1 MLYANCKLVK
11 GNNRSAIYDLHR
23 GTIQIIP
30 NDLYNIFINNN
41 TVNVNELLDTIDLFD
56 RKVVVEYFDF
66 LAKQDYGLYGNKQ
79 VLSFYK
85 NIETDYNYPFVISNI
100 LIDIDCFSQRY
111 LKNIINEIDENNIR
125 NVEIRIFH
133 TAFNI
138 EQLHLL
144 HDLISKSNIQH
155 LSLVLPY
162 NNFQNATEDDYCLF
176 RFSQLVFY
184 NSEDKE
190 SIEHN
195 GTNVFFSLKKNIDS
209 RACGM
214 IDMKYFSVNIS
225 SFTESINH
233 NSCLNRKISIDLDGN
248 IKNCPSFKDSFGN
261 IENVKLDEALKYKGF
276 KKRWDISK
284 DKIAICKDC
293 EFRHACTDCRA
304 YKENPEDDYSKPLKC
319 GYSPYT
325 NKWEEWSTNP
335 LKQKAI
341 EYYGMQDLVKKN
353 D

>member
-11 GNNRSAIYDLHR
+11 GYSRSAIHDLHR

-30 NDLYNIFINNN
+30 NDLYSIFMNNN
-41 TVNVNELLDTIDLFD
+41 TVNIHELFNTINLAD
-56 RKVVVEYFDF
+56 REVVIEYFDF
-66 LAKQDYGLYGNKQ
+66 LAKEDYGVYGNKQ
-79 VLSFYK
+79 ILSFYK
-85 NIETDYNYPFVISNI
+85 DIETDYNYPFEVSNI
-100 LIDIDCFSQRY
+100 LIDINHFTPKY
-111 LKNIINEIDENNIR
+111 LKNIINQIDENNIR

-133 TAFNI
+133 TSFNI
-138 EQLHLL
+138 EQLNSL

-162 NNFQNATEDDYCLF
+162 NNFQDATKDDYCLF

-195 GTNVFFSLKKNIDS
+195 GTKVFFSKKKNIDS
-209 RACGM
+209 RACGV

-225 SFTESINH
+225 SFTESLNH
-233 NSCLNRKISIDLDGN
+233 NSCLNRKISIDIDGN

-261 IENVKLDEALKYKGF
+261 IKNIKLNEALRYKGF
-276 KKRWDISK
+276 KNKWNISK
-284 DKIAICKDC
+284 DEITICKDC

-304 YKENPEDDYSKPLKC
+304 YIEDPNDIYSKPLKC
-319 GYSPYT
+319 GYNPYT
-325 NKWEEWSTNP
+325 NEWSDWTSNP
-335 LKQKAI
+335 LKLKTI
-341 EYYGMQDLVKKN
+341 EFYDLK
-353 D
+353 